1 MRANIPLGFLVC
13 KVKVRILMN
22 NNVLGG
28 LTTVTNP
35 EPLYRTI
42 SIIQH
47 LLVLLL
53 LYATNLISQY
63 RAQLHM
69 LPNHLN
75 TGSLKIPNQP
85 ILPV

>member
-1 MRANIPLGFLVC
+1 MRENTLLGFLVC
-13 KVKVRILMN
+13 KVNVRILMN

-35 EPLYRTI
+35 ELLYRTI

-53 LYATNLISQY
+53 LYATILI
-63 RAQLHM
+63 RA
-69 LPNHLN
+69 
-75 TGSLKIPNQP
+75 
-85 ILPV
+85 V